1 MAKSRNDSRQA
12 AEKIRLTPEEINK
25 YRTEK
30 KITINRLNI
39 ARINVPD
46 DKIKTL
52 ESKCKAI
59 SGMDPNESIPV
70 LLQIL
75 LEIDQRLKQTSLS
88 VVNNNN
94 DLSAVN
100 QTQSL
105 VETLAVVDNAL
116 FIFGQTDRVQ
126 LMGAWAKAAYLK
138 NLNKDK
144 TVAELQTL
152 VTDAEKIKIT
162 ADTVEFWIEV
172 TTWLEGIFRRTAD
185 KIEKDEKTNEPKRDA
200 DGIFPRVDVA
210 DWTFYKATGLT
221 KMDISLFYHRAAE
234 VLLKNIAAYHEQ
246 LRSSKKS
253 VSLSSAVSHQVPM
266 LQPVAETASAT
277 PSVATMEAVISG
289 MEKPVL
295 NESETVMNA
304 SEYVDNNMRVEEN
317 DESLTLHIVVP
328 KAHSEFLQEICNV
341 VNDMLANPLVAE
353 MRKDIFSSDGAR
365 ISNFETAL
373 ARFNLTASQKV
384 VLSNYWED
392 ATAAING
399 YLTRRST
406 WRSLLWYPAHY
417 NRAKEAIDDLAAKTD
432 PQLHLNIM
440 FRLRRGLVGESSVEL
455 LKIVNE
461 SIMVALDRLCPKQFD
476 NHHEFLVPEVM
487 HKAPVSQATMPV
499 LARENSMSSVLYSRK

>member
-12 AEKIRLTPEEINK
+12 EEKIRLTAEEINK
-25 YRTEK
+25 YSTEK
-30 KITINRLNI
+30 KITINRLKI

-52 ESKCKAI
+52 ESKCKTI

-100 QTQSL
+100 QSQSL

-234 VLLKNIAAYHEQ
+234 VLLKNIASYHEQ

-253 VSLSSAVSHQVPM
+253 SSVLQQVPLPQPVVEAASAV
-266 LQPVAETASAT
+266 
-277 PSVATMEAVISG
+277 PSVATMEAVING
-289 MEKPVL
+289 LEKPVA
-295 NESETVMNA
+295 NESESVKNA
-304 SEYVDNNMRVEEN
+304 SEYVDNNMRVEEK

-341 VNDMLANPLVAE
+341 VNDMLANPLITE

-365 ISNFETAL
+365 IANFETAL
-373 ARFNLTASQKV
+373 ARFNLTASQKG

-406 WRSLLWYPAHY
+406 LRSLLWYPAHY

-476 NHHEFLVPEVM
+476 NHHDFLAPEVM
-487 HKAPVSQATMPV
+487 AVHKTPVSQTTMPV
-499 LARENSMSSVLYSRK
+499 LTRENSMSSVLYTRK